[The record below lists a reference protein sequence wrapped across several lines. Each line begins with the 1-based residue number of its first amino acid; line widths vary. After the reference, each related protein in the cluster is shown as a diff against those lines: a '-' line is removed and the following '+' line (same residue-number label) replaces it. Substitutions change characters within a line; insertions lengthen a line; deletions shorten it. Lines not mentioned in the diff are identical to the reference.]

1 MNAIAK
7 QIKTARIKRDNRIAD
22 MQEKLI
28 AATKCLEAI
37 QPALP
42 SPGLQSY
49 VNLTLATL
57 KDANVQLIPMPDRS
71 ELDRLKE
78 ENEHMKMVLEIKG
91 K

>member
-1 MNAIAK
+1 MNPTAK
-7 QIKTARIKRDNRIAD
+7 LIKTARIERDNRIAE

-37 QPALP
+37 QPALS

-49 VNLTLATL
+49 VNLTLAKIKDTSVQPITL
-57 KDANVQLIPMPDRS
+57 PDRS

-78 ENEHMKMVLEIKG
+78 ENEHMKMVLEIKD

>member
-1 MNAIAK
+1 MNPTAK
-7 QIKTARIKRDNRIAD
+7 LIKTARIKRDNRIAE

-37 QPALP
+37 QPALL

-49 VNLTLATL
+49 VNLTLAKIKDTSVQPITL
-57 KDANVQLIPMPDRS
+57 PDRS

-78 ENEHMKMVLEIKG
+78 ENEHMKMVLEIKD